1 MPASL
6 VACVSPS
13 STATGAASRGR
24 SARIPLSPAD
34 ARSNTVAVRAL
45 QAMLIAGLTKR
56 KSLLHAWDDH
66 AELERSISLRD
77 RGRMSQT
84 VR

>member
-1 MPASL
+1 
-6 VACVSPS
+6 
-13 STATGAASRGR
+13 
-24 SARIPLSPAD
+24 
-34 ARSNTVAVRAL
+34 L

-66 AELERSISLRD
+66 AELERSLSLRD